1 MRRFRWLFAILA
13 LLLGQTVVLGAV
25 SAGPALACGTDQLTW
40 QYPLDPPEQKM
51 DGILYIQVANN
62 RSAAS
67 FGAYAPYMFSGATVT
82 YQDGRSQNL
91 GGNYGG
97 TSTGYDGPL
106 IKIVARGTSC
116 PSLTTYTAPP
126 APRNPTQACPSGQVP
141 SAGYTDIPDN
151 DPHKANIDCL
161 SWWGITK
168 GTTATTYSPLLDVPR
183 DQMAGFLAR
192 TVGLGRALPTTSS
205 NYFSDDN
212 SDYFQS
218 VINNLASKAI
228 VDGPSGR
235 FLPGSNVLRGVMA
248 KWLVLAYDY
257 VSGTRLASSNN
268 YFKDDDTSAYEP
280 YINALAQQGIVAGY
294 SDGTYRPNN
303 PVQRD
308 EMASYIMRTVD
319 LLVAGGYVPHHS

>member
-1 MRRFRWLFAILA
+1 MKRIRWLLAILA
-13 LLLGQTVVLGAV
+13 LLAGQTVVLGAV
-25 SAGPALACGTDQLTW
+25 GAAPALACGTDQLTW
-40 QYPLDPPEQKM
+40 QYPQDPAEQKM
-51 DGILYIQVANN
+51 DGILYIRVASN
-62 RSAAS
+62 REFAT
-67 FGAYAPYMFSGATVT
+67 FGAYSPYSYSGTTVT
-82 YQDGRSQNL
+82 YQDGHSQNL
-91 GGNYGG
+91 AGSIGG

-106 IKIVARGTSC
+106 IKIVAHGTSC
-116 PSLTTYTAPP
+116 PTSSTYTAPP
-126 APRNPTQACPSGQVP
+126 APRTPTQACPSGQVP
-141 SAGYTDIPDN
+141 PAGYTDVPDN

-192 TVGLGRALPTTSS
+192 MVSLGRALPTTR
-205 NYFSDDN
+205 
-212 SDYFQS
+212 SDYFTDDNTDYFQA
-218 VINNLASKAI
+218 VINNLAAKAI
-228 VDGPSGR
+228 VDGSSGH
-235 FLPGSNVLRGVMA
+235 FAPGSNVLRGVMA
-248 KWLVLAYDY
+248 KWIALAYDY
-257 VSGTRLASSNN
+257 VSGTRLTSPNN

-319 LLVAGGYVPHHS
+319 LLIAGGYMPKHQ